1 MIASKLLKNQVDDQE
16 KVSKIIDFLCSDSGS
31 HDYTINRREAQ
42 TELGLNIEKPTTE
55 QYSTIKDVY
64 DDFSS
69 ELGFGQVFDPQ
80 TIQGAYAVR
89 RGFIESIVGGSD
101 FFVTEGR
108 CSVAATPDGPALKV
122 DKLFEGWRH
131 DVAPL
136 MPQTAQVITPEGEVH
151 YEQDD
156 AFRI

>member
-1 MIASKLLKNQVDDQE
+1 M
-16 KVSKIIDFLCSDSGS
+16 
-31 HDYTINRREAQ
+31 
-42 TELGLNIEKPTTE
+42 
-55 QYSTIKDVY
+55 
-64 DDFSS
+64 
-69 ELGFGQVFDPQ
+69 
-80 TIQGAYAVR
+80 
-89 RGFIESIVGGSD
+89 
-101 FFVTEGR
+101 
-108 CSVAATPDGPALKV
+108 TPDGPALKV